1 MALLDF
7 TKESKSKTP
16 AQAAKSATLSKH
28 KKKLEEHEKI
38 FREGVATLRD
48 IIAPASLNITP
59 RFVELSGEFVV
70 TLFTFVYPRYL
81 QSTWLA
87 PIINMDVELD
97 ISMFMYPLDSGT
109 ILKNLKKKVAQVQ
122 ASIAMAQEKGQV
134 RDPMLETAYQDIEEL
149 RDRLIQGTEKFFKL
163 AIYFTIHG
171 RDKKEMDDSVS
182 RIEGILE
189 SKLIYVKPA
198 IYQME
203 QGLVSTLPIGHD
215 VLQVNTNM
223 NTSPIS
229 TTFPFVSSDLTSN
242 TGILYGINRHN
253 NSLIIFDR
261 FSLENANSVI
271 FAKSGA
277 GKSYT
282 VKLEILRSMMFGVD
296 VIAIDPENEYR
307 YLAQATG
314 GTFLRISISSEH
326 RINPFDLPP
335 LREDDVAEDVLRE
348 TITHIAG
355 LIAILADGLTAE
367 EKSIVDQAVWET
379 YALKDITPQSRS
391 FDIDPPTLE
400 DFYNILSGM
409 EGGKDLAV
417 RIQQFVTGTY
427 AGVFNKPTN
436 IDLNTQLVVFNLRD
450 MEEQL
455 RPMAMYVVLQFIWK
469 RIRAQLKKRILVIDE
484 AWVLM
489 QHEESAQF
497 LFGIAKRARKYFLGV
512 TTITQDITDFL
523 TSRYGKPIVTNS
535 SIQILLR
542 QSPAAIDLIA
552 DTFYLTEGEKYLL
565 LESDVGEGLFFAG
578 LKHVAI
584 KIVASYAEDQI
595 ITSDPRQVLE
605 IEAARKELTAEEIE
619 GNESSSGGS
628 EVPVD

>member
-1 MALLDF
+1 MTALF
-7 TKESKSKTP
+7 TKKTDNGKQN
-16 AQAAKSATLSKH
+16 AELQKH
-28 KKKLEEHEKI
+28 KQKIEQHEKI

-48 IIAPASLNITP
+48 IIAPSALNITP
-59 RFVELSGEFVV
+59 RFVELSGEFVA
-70 TLFTFVYPRYL
+70 TLFTFTYPRFL

-163 AIYFTIHG
+163 GIYFTVHG
-171 RDKKEMDDSVS
+171 KDKKELEDSVS

-203 QGLVSTLPIGHD
+203 QGFVSTLPIGHD

-242 TGILYGINRHN
+242 SGILYGINRHN

-261 FSLENANSVI
+261 FSMENANSVI

-282 VKLEILRSMMFGVD
+282 VKLEILRSMMFGID

-335 LREDDVAEDVLRE
+335 LREDDNPDDVLRE
-348 TITHIAG
+348 TITHITG
-355 LIAILADGLTAE
+355 LIGIMADGLSAE

-379 YALKDITPQSRS
+379 YALKDITSESRS
-391 FDIDPPTLE
+391 FNVDAPTLE
-400 DFYNILSGM
+400 DFYNILKSM
-409 EGGKDLAV
+409 DGGKDLAL

-427 AGVFNKPTN
+427 AGVFNRATN
-436 IDLNTQLVVFNLRD
+436 IDLNSQLVVFNLRD

-469 RIRAQLKKRILVIDE
+469 RIRANMKKRILVIDE

-497 LFGIAKRARKYFLGV
+497 LFGIAKRARKYYLGV

-605 IEAARKELTAEEIE
+605 IEAARKEMAQDDLDNSNLGTGVIE
-619 GNESSSGGS
+619 PANN
-628 EVPVD
+628 VPVE

>member
-1 MALLDF
+1 MALF
-7 TKESKSKTP
+7 SKKP
-16 AQAAKSATLSKH
+16 KKSAAVREQEKR
-28 KKKLEEHEKI
+28 LEAQERI
-38 FREGVATLRD
+38 FRQGVATLRD
-48 IIAPASLNITP
+48 IIAPAALNITP
-59 RFVELSGEFVV
+59 RFIELSGEYVA
-70 TLFTFVYPRYL
+70 TLFTFVYPRFL

-87 PIINMDVELD
+87 PLINMDIEMD
-97 ISMFMYPLDSGT
+97 ISMFLYPLDSAV

-122 ASIAMAQEKGQV
+122 ASISMAQEKGQV
-134 RDPMLETAYQDIEEL
+134 RDPLLETAYQDIEEL
-149 RDRLIQGTEKFFKL
+149 RDRLVQGTERFFKVGL
-163 AIYFTIHG
+163 YFTVHG
-171 RDKKEMDDSVS
+171 REKKDLDDAVS
-182 RIEGILE
+182 RIETILE
-189 SKLIYVKPA
+189 SKLIYVKPT

-203 QGLVSTLPIGHD
+203 QGFISTLPLGHD

-223 NTSPIS
+223 NTSPLS

-296 VIAIDPENEYR
+296 VIVIDPENEYR

-314 GTFLRISISSEH
+314 GTFLRISIASDH
-326 RINPFDLPP
+326 RINAFDLPP
-335 LREDDVAEDVLRE
+335 LREDDNPEDVLRE
-348 TITHIAG
+348 TVTHLTG
-355 LIAILADGLTAE
+355 LVAIMADGLSAE
-367 EKSIVDQAVWET
+367 EKSIADAAIWET
-379 YALKDITPQSRS
+379 YALKDITIQSRS
-391 FDIDPPTLE
+391 FHVEPPTLE
-400 DFYNILSGM
+400 DFYNILKDM
-409 EGGKDLAV
+409 EGGRDLAT
-417 RIQQFVTGTY
+417 RLQQYVTGTY

-436 IDLNTQLVVFNLRD
+436 IDLTTQLVVFNLRD

-455 RPMAMYVVLQFIWK
+455 RPTAMYVVLQFVWK

-497 LFGIAKRARKYFLGV
+497 VFGIAKRARKYYLGV

-523 TSRYGKPIVTNS
+523 TSRFGKPIVTNS

-542 QSPAAIDLIA
+542 QSPAAIDLIS

-584 KIVASYAEDQI
+584 KVVASYAEDQI

-605 IEAARKELTAEEIE
+605 IEAARKEIE
-619 GNESSSGGS
+619 KQELETLNPSESATGTTD
-628 EVPVD
+628 VPVE

>member
-1 MALLDF
+1 MALF
-7 TKESKSKTP
+7 GTG
-16 AQAAKSATLSKH
+16 
-28 KKKLEEHEKI
+28 KKKKTTESPQERELKQEIASAEKQ
-38 FREGVATLRD
+38 FREGVTTLRD
-48 IIAPASLNITP
+48 LLAPAALHITP
-59 RFVELSGEFVV
+59 RHLELSGEYIG
-70 TLFTFVYPRYL
+70 TLFAFTYPRYL
-81 QSTWLA
+81 TSPWLA
-87 PIINMDVELD
+87 PLINLD
-97 ISMFMYPLDSGT
+97 TEIDIALFVYPLESAL
-109 ILKNLKKKVAQVQ
+109 ILKGLKKRVAQVQ
-122 ASIAMAQEKGQV
+122 ASISMAQEKGQA
-134 RDPMLETAYQDIEEL
+134 RDPLLETAYQDIEEL
-149 RDRLIQGTEKFFKL
+149 RDRLTQGTERFFRL
-163 AIYFTIHG
+163 GLYFTIHG
-171 RDKKEMDDSVS
+171 REKKELDDAMA
-182 RIEGILE
+182 RIESMLE
-189 SKLIYVKPA
+189 GKLIYVKPA

-203 QGLVSTLPIGHD
+203 QGFISTLPLGHD
-215 VLQVNTNM
+215 VLQVGTNM
-223 NTSPIS
+223 NTSPLS
-229 TTFPFVSSDLTSN
+229 TAFPFVSSDLTSD

-261 FSLENANSVI
+261 FSLENANTVI

-282 VKLEILRSMMFGVD
+282 VKLEILRSMMFGTE
-296 VIAIDPENEYR
+296 VIVIDPENEYR

-314 GTFLRISISSEH
+314 GTFLRISTASEH

-335 LREDDVAEDVLRE
+335 LRDDDNPEDVLRE
-348 TITHIAG
+348 QVTHLTG
-355 LIAILADGLTAE
+355 LIAIMADGLSAE
-367 EKSIVDQAVWET
+367 EKSVVDEAVWQT
-379 YALKDITPQSRS
+379 YALKDITPATREWTRE
-391 FDIDPPTLE
+391 PPTLE
-400 DFYNILSGM
+400 DLHNILKDM
-409 EGGKDLAV
+409 AGGRDLAL

-436 IDLNTQLVVFNLRD
+436 IDMTTQLVVFNLRD

-455 RPMAMYVVLQFIWK
+455 RPMAMYVVLAYMWK
-469 RIRAQLKKRILVIDE
+469 KIRASLKRRVLVIDE

-512 TTITQDITDFL
+512 TTITQDVTDFL

-535 SIQILLR
+535 SMQMLLR

-584 KIVASYAEDQI
+584 KVVASYAEDQI

-605 IEAARKELTAEEIE
+605 IEAARKEMETR
-619 GNESSSGGS
+619 
-628 EVPVD
+628 EVAPPVAQPENP

>member
-1 MALLDF
+1 MALF
-7 TKESKSKTP
+7 SKKP
-16 AQAAKSATLSKH
+16 KKSAAVREQEKR
-28 KKKLEEHEKI
+28 LEAQERI
-38 FREGVATLRD
+38 FRQGVATLRD
-48 IIAPASLNITP
+48 IIAPAALNITP
-59 RFVELSGEFVV
+59 RFIELSGEYVA
-70 TLFTFVYPRYL
+70 TLFTFVYPRFL

-87 PIINMDVELD
+87 PLINMDIEMD
-97 ISMFMYPLDSGT
+97 ISMFLYPLDSAV

-122 ASIAMAQEKGQV
+122 ASISMAQEKGQV
-134 RDPMLETAYQDIEEL
+134 RDPLLETAYQDIEEL
-149 RDRLIQGTEKFFKL
+149 RDRLVQGTERFFKVGL
-163 AIYFTIHG
+163 YFTVHG
-171 RDKKEMDDSVS
+171 REKKDLDDAVS
-182 RIEGILE
+182 RIETILE
-189 SKLIYVKPA
+189 SKLIYVKPT

-203 QGLVSTLPIGHD
+203 QGFISTLPLGHD

-223 NTSPIS
+223 NTSPLS

-296 VIAIDPENEYR
+296 VIVIDPENEYR

-314 GTFLRISISSEH
+314 GTFLRISIASDH

-335 LREDDVAEDVLRE
+335 LREDDNPEDVLRE
-348 TITHIAG
+348 TVTHLTG
-355 LIAILADGLTAE
+355 LVAIMADGLSAE
-367 EKSIVDQAVWET
+367 EKSIADAAIWET
-379 YALKDITPQSRS
+379 YALKDITIQSRS
-391 FDIDPPTLE
+391 FHVEPPTLE
-400 DFYNILSGM
+400 DFYNILKDM
-409 EGGKDLAV
+409 EGGRDLAT
-417 RIQQFVTGTY
+417 RLQQYVTGTY

-436 IDLNTQLVVFNLRD
+436 IDLTTQLVVFNLRD

-455 RPMAMYVVLQFIWK
+455 RPTAMYVVLQFVWK

-497 LFGIAKRARKYFLGV
+497 VFGIAKRARKYYLGV

-523 TSRYGKPIVTNS
+523 TSRFGKPIVTNS

-542 QSPAAIDLIA
+542 QSPAAIDLIS

-584 KIVASYAEDQI
+584 KVVASYAEDQI

-605 IEAARKELTAEEIE
+605 IEAARKEIE
-619 GNESSSGGS
+619 KQELETLNPSESATGTTD
-628 EVPVD
+628 VPVE

>member
-1 MALLDF
+1 MSLF
-7 TKESKSKTP
+7 SKKP
-16 AQAAKSATLSKH
+16 KKSAAVR
-28 KKKLEEHEKI
+28 EQEKRLAAQERI
-38 FREGVATLRD
+38 YRQGVATLRD
-48 IIAPASLNITP
+48 IIAPAALNITP
-59 RFVELSGEFVV
+59 RFIELSGEFVA
-70 TLFTFVYPRYL
+70 TLFAFVYPRFL

-87 PIINMDVELD
+87 PLINLDVELD
-97 ISMFMYPLDSGT
+97 VSMFLYPLDSSV

-122 ASIAMAQEKGQV
+122 ASISMAQEKGQV
-134 RDPMLETAYQDIEEL
+134 RDPLLETAYQDIEEL
-149 RDRLIQGTEKFFKL
+149 RDRLVQGTERFFKL
-163 AIYFTIHG
+163 GLYFTIHG
-171 RDKKEMDDSVS
+171 REKHNLEDAIS
-182 RIEGILE
+182 RIEAILE

-203 QGLVSTLPIGHD
+203 QGFISTLPLGHD

-296 VIAIDPENEYR
+296 VIVIDPENEYR

-314 GTFLRISISSEH
+314 GTFLRISIASDH

-335 LREDDVAEDVLRE
+335 LREDDNPEDVLRE
-348 TITHIAG
+348 TVTHLTG
-355 LIAILADGLTAE
+355 LIAIMADGLSAE
-367 EKSIVDQAVWET
+367 EKSIVDAAVWET
-379 YALKDITPQSRS
+379 YALKDITAQSRNFNVES
-391 FDIDPPTLE
+391 PTLE
-400 DFYNILSGM
+400 DFYTILRDM
-409 EGGKDLAV
+409 EGGRDLAT
-417 RIQQFVTGTY
+417 RIQQYVTGTY
-427 AGVFNKPTN
+427 AGIFNKPTN
-436 IDLNTQLVVFNLRD
+436 IDLTTQLVVFNLRD

-455 RPMAMYVVLQFIWK
+455 RPMAMYVVLQFVWK
-469 RIRAQLKKRILVIDE
+469 KIRSTLKKRLLIIDE

-497 LFGIAKRARKYFLGV
+497 LFGIAKRARKYYLGV

-523 TSRYGKPIVTNS
+523 TSRFGKPIVTNS

-542 QSPAAIDLIA
+542 QSPAAIDLIT

-584 KIVASYAEDQI
+584 KVVASYAEDQI

-605 IEAARKELTAEEIE
+605 IEAARKELETKELEEQ
-619 GNESSSGGS
+619 GLDAATPAP
-628 EVPVD
+628 EVPVE

>member
-1 MALLDF
+1 MPLF
-7 TKESKSKTP
+7 TKKPDTSKQT
-16 AQAAKSATLSKH
+16 AALRQQKQ
-28 KKKLEEHEKI
+28 KLEQHEKI

-48 IIAPASLNITP
+48 IIAPSALNITP
-59 RFVELSGEFVV
+59 RFVELSGEFVA
-70 TLFTFVYPRYL
+70 TLFTFTYPRFL

-122 ASIAMAQEKGQV
+122 ASISMAQEKGQV

-163 AIYFTIHG
+163 GIYFTVHG
-171 RDKKEMDDSVS
+171 KDKKELDDAVS

-203 QGLVSTLPIGHD
+203 QGFVSTLPIGHD

-261 FSLENANSVI
+261 FSMENANSVI

-282 VKLEILRSMMFGVD
+282 VKLEILRSMMFGID

-335 LREDDVAEDVLRE
+335 LRDDDNPEDVLRE
-348 TITHIAG
+348 TITHITG
-355 LIAILADGLTAE
+355 LIGIMADGLSAE

-391 FDIDPPTLE
+391 FNVEAPTLE
-400 DFYNILSGM
+400 DFYNILKDM
-409 EGGKDLAV
+409 DGGKDLAL

-427 AGVFNKPTN
+427 AGVFNKATN
-436 IDLNTQLVVFNLRD
+436 IDLGSQLVVFNLRD

-469 RIRAQLKKRILVIDE
+469 RIRANMKKRILVIDE

-497 LFGIAKRARKYFLGV
+497 LFGIAKRARKYYLGV

-605 IEAARKELTAEEIE
+605 IEAARKEMAQDDLDSSNMGTGVIE
-619 GNESSSGGS
+619 PVT
-628 EVPVD
+628 EVPVE

>member
-1 MALLDF
+1 MSLF
-7 TKESKSKTP
+7 G
-16 AQAAKSATLSKH
+16 
-28 KKKLEEHEKI
+28 KKKERVSAGTRAQQKRLEGYEKT
-38 FREGVATLRD
+38 FQEGVATLRD
-48 IIAPASLNITP
+48 ILAPAALNITP
-59 RFVELSGEFVV
+59 RFIELSGEYVV
-70 TLFTFVYPRYL
+70 TLFAFVYPRFL

-87 PIINMDVELD
+87 PLINLD
-97 ISMFMYPLDSGT
+97 IELEISLFLYPMESGL

-134 RDPMLETAYQDIEEL
+134 RDPLLETAYQDIEEL
-149 RDRLIQGTEKFFKL
+149 RDRLVQGTERFFKVGL
-163 AIYFTIHG
+163 YFTIHG
-171 RDKKEMDDSVS
+171 RDKKELDDAVA
-182 RIEGILE
+182 RIEAILE
-189 SKLIYVKPA
+189 AKLIYVKPA

-203 QGLVSTLPIGHD
+203 QGFISTLPLGHD

-223 NTSPIS
+223 NTAPLS
-229 TTFPFVSSDLTSN
+229 TMFPFVSSDLTSN

-282 VKLEILRSMMFGVD
+282 VKLEILRSMMFGTD
-296 VIAIDPENEYR
+296 VIVIDPENEYR

-314 GTFLRISISSEH
+314 GTFLRISIASEH

-335 LREDDVAEDVLRE
+335 LREDDNPEDVLRE
-348 TITHIAG
+348 TVTHLTG
-355 LIAILADGLTAE
+355 LIGIMADGLSAE
-367 EKSIVDQAVWET
+367 EKSIADAAVWET
-379 YALKDITPQSRS
+379 YALKDITIGSRS
-391 FDIDPPTLE
+391 FDVEPPTLE
-400 DFYNILSGM
+400 DFYNILRDM
-409 EGGKDLAV
+409 DGGKDLAT

-427 AGVFNKPTN
+427 AGVFNKRTN
-436 IDLNTQLVVFNLRD
+436 IDLATQLVVFNLRD

-455 RPMAMYVVLQFIWK
+455 RPTAMYVVLQFVWK

-497 LFGIAKRARKYFLGV
+497 VFGIAKRARKYYLGV

-542 QSPAAIDLIA
+542 QSPAAIDLIS

-605 IEAARKELTAEEIE
+605 IEAARKELETKEVDEI
-619 GNESSSGGS
+619 GGGATIPQAP
-628 EVPVD
+628 EVPVE

>member
-1 MALLDF
+1 MSLFSRKPA
-7 TKESKSKTP
+7 STP
-16 AQAAKSATLSKH
+16 AVREREKR
-28 KKKLEEHEKI
+28 LEEYE
-38 FREGVATLRD
+38 RVYQEGIATLRD
-48 IIAPASLNITP
+48 ILAPAALNITP
-59 RFVELSGEFVV
+59 RFIELSGEYVA
-70 TLFTFVYPRYL
+70 TLFAFVYPRYL

-87 PIINMDVELD
+87 PLINLDAEMD
-97 ISMFMYPLDSGT
+97 ISIFLYPLESGT

-134 RDPMLETAYQDIEEL
+134 RDPLLETAYQDIEEL
-149 RDRLIQGTEKFFKL
+149 RDRLVQGTERFFKVG
-163 AIYFTIHG
+163 IYFTVHG
-171 RDKKEMDDSVS
+171 KEKKELNDAVS
-182 RIEGILE
+182 RIEAILE
-189 SKLIYVKPA
+189 AKLIYVKPA

-203 QGLVSTLPIGHD
+203 QGFISTLPLGHD

-223 NTSPIS
+223 NTSPLS
-229 TTFPFVSSDLTSN
+229 TMFPFVSSDLTSN

-335 LREDDVAEDVLRE
+335 LREDENPEDVLRE
-348 TITHIAG
+348 TVTHITG
-355 LIAILADGLTAE
+355 LIAIMADGLSAE
-367 EKSIVDQAVWET
+367 EKSIVDAAVWET
-379 YALKDITPQSRS
+379 YALKDITLQSRN
-391 FDIDPPTLE
+391 FAVDPPTLE
-400 DFYNILSGM
+400 DFYNILRDM
-409 EGGKDLAV
+409 EGGKDLAT
-417 RIQQFVTGTY
+417 RLQQFVTGTY

-436 IDLNTQLVVFNLRD
+436 IDLATQLVVFNLRD

-455 RPMAMYVVLQFIWK
+455 RPMAMYVVLQFVWK

-497 LFGIAKRARKYFLGV
+497 LFGIAKRARKYYLGV

-552 DTFYLTEGEKYLL
+552 DTFYLTEGEKFLL

-605 IEAARKELTAEEIE
+605 IEAARKELEQQQTEEAV
-619 GNESSSGGS
+619 GSSLSS
-628 EVPVD
+628 PTPDVPVE

>member
-1 MALLDF
+1 MPLF
-7 TKESKSKTP
+7 SKKTDTNK
-16 AQAAKSATLSKH
+16 QSAVLHQQKQ
-28 KKKLEEHEKI
+28 KLEKHEKI

-48 IIAPASLNITP
+48 IIAPSALNITP
-59 RFVELSGEFVV
+59 RFVELSGEFVA
-70 TLFTFVYPRYL
+70 TLFTFTYPRFL

-122 ASIAMAQEKGQV
+122 ASISMAQEKGQV

-163 AIYFTIHG
+163 GIYFTVHG
-171 RDKKEMDDSVS
+171 KDKKELDDAIS
-182 RIEGILE
+182 RIEGLLE

-203 QGLVSTLPIGHD
+203 QGFVSTLPIGHD

-261 FSLENANSVI
+261 FSMENANSVI

-282 VKLEILRSMMFGVD
+282 VKLEILRSMMFGID

-335 LREDDVAEDVLRE
+335 LRDDDNPEDVLRE
-348 TITHIAG
+348 TITHITG
-355 LIAILADGLTAE
+355 LIGIMADGLSAE

-391 FDIDPPTLE
+391 FNVEAPTLE
-400 DFYNILSGM
+400 DFYNILKDM
-409 EGGKDLAV
+409 DGGKELAL

-427 AGVFNKPTN
+427 AGVFNRATN
-436 IDLNTQLVVFNLRD
+436 IDLGSQLVVFNLRD

-469 RIRAQLKKRILVIDE
+469 RIRANMKKRILVIDE

-497 LFGIAKRARKYFLGV
+497 LFGIAKRARKYYLGV

-542 QSPAAIDLIA
+542 QSPAAIDLIS

-605 IEAARKELTAEEIE
+605 IEAARKEMAQEELDDRNMGTGVIE
-619 GNESSSGGS
+619 ETPS
-628 EVPVD
+628 EVPIE